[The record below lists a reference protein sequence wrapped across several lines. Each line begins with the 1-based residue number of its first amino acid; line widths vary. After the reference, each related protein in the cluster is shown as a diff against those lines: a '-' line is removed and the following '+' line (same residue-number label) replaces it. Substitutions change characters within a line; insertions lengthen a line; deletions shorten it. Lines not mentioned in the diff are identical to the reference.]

1 MSTKTKLL
9 LVEGED
15 DKRVIPELIEKN
27 GVVWTQDD
35 PLIPHIHTCGGYSK
49 LLNQIKPR
57 LKESS
62 LSQLGIIIDA
72 DDNPFGRWESIK
84 NRCQASIPNLPN
96 ELPEDGLICEVTKD
110 LKFGVWLMPDNF
122 QRGMLETFLAYM
134 IPDDTEP
141 LWQFAQS
148 SVQEAINRGAKLTEV
163 QYDKA
168 NIYTWLAWQDPPGR
182 QLHQA
187 VKERVL
193 DPQHPRAQKFVI
205 WFKNLYSLS

>member
-1 MSTKTKLL
+1 MSTKTRLL
-9 LVEGED
+9 LVEGDD

-27 GVVWTQDD
+27 GVVWTQDN
-35 PLIPHIHTCGGYSK
+35 PLIPDIHSCGGYSK
-49 LLNQIKPR
+49 LLNQIKTR

-62 LSQLGIIIDA
+62 LSQLGVIIDA
-72 DDNPFGRWESIK
+72 DDNPLGRWESIK
-84 NRCQASIPNLPN
+84 NRCQVSIPNLPN
-96 ELPEDGLICEVTKD
+96 ELSEDGLICEVTKD

-134 IPDDTEP
+134 IPNETET

-187 VKERVL
+187 VKETVL
-193 DPQHPRAQKFVI
+193 DPTHPRAQKFVK
-205 WFKNLYSLS
+205 WFKDLYEL

>member
-1 MSTKTKLL
+1 MSTKTRLL
-9 LVEGED
+9 LVEGDD

-27 GVVWTQDD
+27 GVVWTQDN
-35 PLIPHIHTCGGYSK
+35 PLIPDIHSCGGYSK
-49 LLNQIKPR
+49 LLNQIKTR

-62 LSQLGIIIDA
+62 LSQLGVIIDA
-72 DDNPFGRWESIK
+72 DDNPLGRWESIR
-84 NRCQASIPNLPN
+84 NRCQVSIPNLPN
-96 ELPEDGLICEVTKD
+96 ELSEDGLICEVTKD

-134 IPDDTEP
+134 IPNETET

-187 VKERVL
+187 VKETVL
-193 DPQHPRAQKFVI
+193 DPTHPRAQKFVK
-205 WFKNLYSLS
+205 WFKDLYEL

>member
-1 MSTKTKLL
+1 MSTKTRLL
-9 LVEGED
+9 LVEGDD

-27 GVVWTQDD
+27 GVVWTQDN
-35 PLIPHIHTCGGYSK
+35 PLIPDIHSCGGYSK
-49 LLNQIKPR
+49 LLNQIKTR

-62 LSQLGIIIDA
+62 LSQLGVIIDA
-72 DDNPFGRWESIK
+72 DDNPLGRWESIK
-84 NRCQASIPNLPN
+84 NRCQVSIPNLPN
-96 ELPEDGLICEVTKD
+96 ELSEDGLICEVTKD

-134 IPDDTEP
+134 IPNETET

-187 VKERVL
+187 VKETVL
-193 DPQHPRAQKFVI
+193 DPHHPRAQKFVK
-205 WFKNLYSLS
+205 WFKDLYEL

>member
-1 MSTKTKLL
+1 MSKKTKLL

-35 PLIPHIHTCGGYSK
+35 PLIPHIHSCGGYSK
-49 LLNQIKPR
+49 LLNQIRSR

-62 LSQLGIIIDA
+62 LSQLGVIIDA
-72 DDNPFGRWESIK
+72 DENPLGRWESIK
-84 NRCQASIPNLPN
+84 NRCQASIPSLPN

-110 LKFGVWLMPDNF
+110 LKFGVWLMPDNC

-134 IPDDTEP
+134 IPNETEP

-148 SVQEAINRGAKLTEV
+148 SVQEAVNRGAKLTEV

-187 VKERVL
+187 VKETVL
-193 DPQHPRAQKFVI
+193 DPKHPHAQKFVK
-205 WFKNLYSLS
+205 WFKELYGL

>member
-1 MSTKTKLL
+1 MSTKTRLL
-9 LVEGED
+9 LVEGDD

-35 PLIPHIHTCGGYSK
+35 PLIPHVHSCGGYPK

-62 LSQLGIIIDA
+62 LSQLGVIIDA
-72 DDNPFGRWESIK
+72 DDNPLGRWESIR

-134 IPDDTEP
+134 IPDDSEP
-141 LWQFAQS
+141 LWQFAQL
-148 SVQEAINRGAKLTEV
+148 SVQEAIKRGAKLTEV
-163 QYDKA
+163 QYEKA

-187 VKERVL
+187 VKETVL
-193 DPQHPRAQKFVI
+193 DPTHPRAQKFVT
-205 WFKNLYSLS
+205 WFRALYEL

>member
-1 MSTKTKLL
+1 MITKTKLL
-9 LVEGED
+9 LVEGDD

-27 GVVWTQDD
+27 GVVWNQQD
-35 PLIPHIHTCGGYSK
+35 PLIPDIHSCGGYSK
-49 LLNQIKPR
+49 LLNQIKTR

-62 LSQLGIIIDA
+62 LSQLGVIIDA
-72 DDNPFGRWESIK
+72 DDNPRGRWESIR
-84 NRCQASIPNLPN
+84 NRCQASIPNLPDQ
-96 ELPEDGLICEVTKD
+96 LPENGLICEVTKD

-134 IPDDTEP
+134 IPNETEP

-148 SVQEAINRGAKLTEV
+148 SVQEAVSRGATLTAV

-168 NIYTWLAWQDPPGR
+168 NIYTWLAWQNPPGR

-187 VKERVL
+187 VKETVL
-193 DPQHPRAQKFVI
+193 NPQHPRAQKFVT
-205 WFKNLYSLS
+205 WFKDLYGL

>member
-1 MSTKTKLL
+1 MSTKTRLL
-9 LVEGED
+9 LVEGDD

-27 GVVWTQDD
+27 GVVWTQDN
-35 PLIPHIHTCGGYSK
+35 PLIPDIHSCGGYSK
-49 LLNQIKPR
+49 LLNQIKTR

-72 DDNPFGRWESIK
+72 DDNPLGRWESIR
-84 NRCQASIPNLPN
+84 NRCQVSIPNLPN
-96 ELPEDGLICEVTKD
+96 ELSEDGLICEVTKD

-134 IPDDTEP
+134 IPNETET

-187 VKERVL
+187 VKETVL
-193 DPQHPRAQKFVI
+193 DPTHPRAQKFVK
-205 WFKNLYSLS
+205 WFKDLYEL

>member
-1 MSTKTKLL
+1 MITKTRLL
-9 LVEGED
+9 LVEGDD

-27 GVVWTQDD
+27 GVVWTQDN
-35 PLIPHIHTCGGYSK
+35 PLIPDIHSCGGYSK
-49 LLNQIKPR
+49 LLNQIKTR

-62 LSQLGIIIDA
+62 LSQLGVIIDA
-72 DDNPFGRWESIK
+72 DDNPLGRWESIK
-84 NRCQASIPNLPN
+84 NRCQVSIPNLPN
-96 ELPEDGLICEVTKD
+96 ELSEDGLICEVTKD

-122 QRGMLETFLAYM
+122 QGGMLETFLAYM
-134 IPDDTEP
+134 IPNETET

-187 VKERVL
+187 VKETVL
-193 DPQHPRAQKFVI
+193 DPTHPRAQKFVN
-205 WFKNLYSLS
+205 WFKDLYEL

>member
-1 MSTKTKLL
+1 MSTKTRIL
-9 LVEGED
+9 LVEGDD

-27 GVVWTQDD
+27 GVVWTQDN
-35 PLIPHIHTCGGYSK
+35 PLIPDIHSCGGYSK
-49 LLNQIKPR
+49 LLNQIKTR

-62 LSQLGIIIDA
+62 LSQLGVIIDA
-72 DDNPFGRWESIK
+72 DDNPRGRWESIK
-84 NRCQASIPNLPN
+84 NRCQVSIPNLPN
-96 ELPEDGLICEVTKD
+96 ELSEDGLICEVTKD

-134 IPDDTEP
+134 IPNETET

-187 VKERVL
+187 VKETVL
-193 DPQHPRAQKFVI
+193 DPTHPRAQKFVK
-205 WFKNLYSLS
+205 WFKDLYEL

>member
-1 MSTKTKLL
+1 MSKKTKLL

-35 PLIPHIHTCGGYSK
+35 PLIPHIHSCGGYSK
-49 LLNQIKPR
+49 LLNQIRSR

-62 LSQLGIIIDA
+62 LSQLGVIIDA
-72 DDNPFGRWESIK
+72 DENPLGRWESIK
-84 NRCQASIPNLPN
+84 NRCQASIPSLPN

-134 IPDDTEP
+134 IPNETEP
-141 LWQFAQS
+141 LWQFAHS
-148 SVQEAINRGAKLTEV
+148 SVQEAVNRGAKLTEV

-187 VKERVL
+187 VKETVL
-193 DPQHPRAQKFVI
+193 DPKHPRAQKFVK
-205 WFKNLYSLS
+205 WFKELYGL